1 MPGASCDLTVAFT
14 PQTPGTRIGA
24 LEIFSDSSSSLDFIS
39 LIGAATPSFL
49 TLSPAALDFGTV
61 LLGNNGLLPL
71 TVTNTSNA
79 AATFNGVTA
88 TGDYTA
94 SLGGCPTSGNTL
106 PPASSC
112 TLQVTFTPTQ
122 TGTRTGSLLLSTSA
136 STLPLTAALTGIGA
150 QSHLQITPATLNFGS
165 IAVGAS
171 AILTFTLSNTGNA
184 PIYNL
189 ALATSPDDFAITVP
203 CALTTL
209 APGTSCSV
217 TVTFT
222 PSALGARSGTV
233 TVTSSA
239 STSPDQLPLTGAGVV
254 NGTFTLTV
262 NGASTSAATVTSGH
276 PAAYTL
282 TLTPINNFGGTVA
295 LTCTP
300 IQPADYASCSLLPSN
315 ITLNGAPQNAVA
327 TIQTLT
333 SVNLSR
339 NTPAT
344 TRPGEF
350 GSAVLCLLT
359 PALWL
364 FWRTPRR
371 ALLRL
376 TTLWTTLL
384 TAAALATLL
393 ATNGCGNGGDPSIRY
408 STPGAYQYQVTAS
421 STSGIQITQTVT
433 LNLTIQPR

>member
-1 MPGASCDLTVAFT
+1 L
-14 PQTPGTRIGA
+14 
-24 LEIFSDSSSSLDFIS
+24 
-39 LIGAATPSFL
+39 L

-61 LLGNNGLLPL
+61 LVGNNGLLPL
-71 TVTNTSNA
+71 TITNTSTT
-79 AATFNGVTA
+79 AATFNSVSA
-88 TGDYTA
+88 TGDYAA

-106 PPASSC
+106 TSASSC
-112 TLQVTFTPTQ
+112 TVQITFAPTQ
-122 TGTRTGSLLLSTSA
+122 TGTRTGILSLSTSI
-136 STLPLTAALTGIGA
+136 STLPLTATLTGIGA

-184 PIYNL
+184 PINNL
-189 ALATSPDDFAITVP
+189 ALATSQGDFAITVP
-203 CALTTL
+203 CTLSTL
-209 APGTSCSV
+209 APGASCAV

-222 PSALGARSGTV
+222 PSAIGARNGTI
-233 TVTSSA
+233 TATSSA
-239 STSPDQLPLTGAGVV
+239 STSPDLIPLSGTGLI

-262 NGASTSAATVTSGH
+262 GGTSSSAATVVSGH
-276 PAAYTL
+276 PAAFTL
-282 TLTPINNFGGTVA
+282 TLTPINNFSGTVA

-300 IQPADYASCSLLPSN
+300 IQAADYASCSLLPSN

-327 TIQTLT
+327 TIQTVA

-339 NTPAT
+339 NSPAA

-350 GSAVLCLLT
+350 GSAILCLLT

-364 FWRTPRR
+364 FWKTPRR
-371 ALLRL
+371 ALPRL

-384 TAAALATLL
+384 TATALATLL
-393 ATNGCGNGGDPSIRY
+393 AANGCGHGGDPSIRY
-408 STPGAYQYQVTAS
+408 STPGTYQYQVTAS